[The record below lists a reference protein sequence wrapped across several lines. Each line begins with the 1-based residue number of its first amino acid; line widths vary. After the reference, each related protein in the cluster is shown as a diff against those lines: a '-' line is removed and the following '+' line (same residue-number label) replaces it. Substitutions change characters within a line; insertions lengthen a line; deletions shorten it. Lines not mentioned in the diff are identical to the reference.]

1 MSNKKISEL
10 AELTTPTTTD
20 VLPVVNAGSTK
31 KAQLGNLPIS
41 TATQTAL
48 DAKEATANKSTDVVT
63 DQASNTKYPSVKAV
77 YDWVVGLLTG
87 KQDTLVSGT
96 NIKTINSTSL
106 LGSGDISISA
116 NPGGSDTQVQYNSA
130 GSFAG
135 SANLTFD
142 GTTLDANKLN
152 VQERV
157 TIEAD
162 STATTQSVA
171 VIESTST
178 NAGIVLKPNGT
189 GAIMAQVPDGTATGG
204 NARGANSV
212 DLQQNR
218 TINTKVASGL
228 RNSILSGIDNLNSGN
243 ESVIGGGSSNT
254 ITQER
259 SFIGS
264 GFNNNISGGQSVI
277 SGGVNNN
284 VSGLY
289 SIIGGGSSNTASSSW
304 STISGGQSNTASTN
318 THATVVGGSTNTASG
333 KYSVA
338 GGYNNVASNLASV
351 ALGSL
356 NTASGQWSFVAN
368 NSNAANGQYT
378 SAFGANNLASGQCAF
393 AIGLISNAISN
404 NSFSSGYYSKTY
416 LYSQQSTASGR
427 FSVISD
433 AQQSLL
439 TARKLD
445 TLSSAATTVLSL
457 DGTGTTNL
465 IIPDGNNRAWNV
477 TVKWVA
483 VVTSITGTATGVSV
497 GDTIMQVDTF
507 GFKRIS
513 GTSSMVGSANTL
525 STNND
530 TSMATAAMGYT
541 AGTSQELKLTFTA
554 PTFIGGGS
562 VTCRVVAKVEL
573 TEVAY

>member
-157 TIEAD
+157 TIESD

-189 GAIMAQVPDGTATGG
+189 GAIMAQVPDGTAVGG
-204 NARGANSV
+204 DARGQYAV
-212 DLQQNR
+212 DLQMVRSSADQVASSPYSVLLGGQNNKVYSTSGWNFLGGGLNN
-218 TINTKVASGL
+218 TINTLSYAYNTIVGGQSNSISTFS
-228 RNSILSGIDNLNSGN
+228 RNSF
-243 ESVIGGGSSNT
+243 IGGGASNS
-254 ITQER
+254 ITKD
-259 SFIGS
+259 
-264 GFNNNISGGQSVI
+264 
-277 SGGVNNN
+277 
-284 VSGLY
+284 Y
-289 SIIGGGSSNTASSSW
+289 

-318 THATVVGGSTNTASG
+318 THATVVGGQSNTASG
-333 KYSVA
+333 RWSVA
-338 GGYNNVASNLASV
+338 GGDS
-351 ALGSL
+351 
-356 NTASGQWSFVAN
+356 NTASGQYGIA
-368 NSNAANGQYT
+368 
-378 SAFGANNLASGQCAF
+378 L
-393 AIGLISNAISN
+393 
-404 NSFSSGYYSKTY
+404 GYY
-416 LYSQQSTASGR
+416 STASGLGSVGLGGGATATGQWSFATNQNTFASTDYSIASGLWCQTYLYGQTAHQNGR
-427 FSVISD
+427 FNQQAD
-433 AQQSLL
+433 AQSSFLV
-439 TARKLD
+439 ARKEA

-465 IIPDGNNRAWNV
+465 IIPVFTNRAWNV

-483 VVTSITGTATGVSV
+483 VITSITGTATGVSV

-507 GFKRIS
+507 GFKKIG

>member
-10 AELTTPTTTD
+10 AELTTPTSTD

-152 VQERV
+152 VQERF

-171 VIESTST
+171 VIDSTST

-204 NARGANSV
+204 NARGANAV
-212 DLQQNR
+212 DLQMQR
-218 TINTKVASGL
+218 GGSYDVASG
-228 RNSILSGIDNLNSGN
+228 NYG
-243 ESVIGGGSSNT
+243 V
-254 ITQER
+254 
-259 SFIGS
+259 
-264 GFNNNISGGQSVI
+264 ISGGQNNAATNTHTTVAGGFLNSSTGVASVNSGGYANISSNIYSTVGGGRENLASGARSTI
-277 SGGVNNN
+277 SGGQNN
-284 VSGLY
+284 
-289 SIIGGGSSNTASSSW
+289 IASS
-304 STISGGQSNTASTN
+304 THAIISGGQSNTASTGS
-318 THATVVGGSTNTASG
+318 HATVVGGYGNTSSG
-333 KYSVA
+333 SNSISGGNQNVSSGAYSVSF
-338 GGYNNVASNLASV
+338 GYSNSATGQSTVTIGQGNAATNSFATAIGVNNVARAPQSITLGANSETQSNASSSATIGSRTNAYLYGQFAHAADRFS
-351 ALGSL
+351 ALG
-356 NTASGQWSFVAN
+356 
-368 NSNAANGQYT
+368 
-378 SAFGANNLASGQCAF
+378 
-393 AIGLISNAISN
+393 
-404 NSFSSGYYSKTY
+404 
-416 LYSQQSTASGR
+416 
-427 FSVISD
+427 D
-433 AQQSLL
+433 AQQSILV
-439 TARKLD
+439 ARKSD
-445 TLSSAATTVLSL
+445 TLASAATTILSL

-465 IIPDGNNRAWNV
+465 IIPYGNNRLWAA
-477 TVKWVA
+477 K
-483 VVTSITGTATGVSV
+483 ITATAFVSAAV
-497 GDTIMQVDTF
+497 GTTLVLGDSYMAEYTVL
-507 GFKRIS
+507 FKRVA
-513 GTSSMVGSANTL
+513 GTSSVVGTNAGNIISDPNMISSTFTFSAG
-525 STNND
+525 
-530 TSMATAAMGYT
+530 A
-541 AGTSQELKLTFTA
+541 SQELAITFKA
-554 PTFIGGGS
+554 PTTSNGDTFR
-562 VTCRVVAKVEL
+562 CVAKVEL
-573 TEVAY
+573 VEVAY